1 MNRGV
6 FTNPPRE
13 MSWGN
18 IMENEEKIRLA
29 SRTPEQIA
37 KNKANNNARERE
49 YNAIRAARLKE
60 VENEELRNV
69 ERAWAEENAR
79 EGAEANAEIAA
90 ASRRRFNGLV
100 EPARV
105 APVRVAQSN
114 GPKPRKGKVMREC
127 RTSNVAHTHQTG
139 DVCKFIHKD
148 EPEYSMLRP
157 EQKRTGGK
165 STRKAS
171 RKTKSNR
178 KSKKGGASR
187 YIEIPSPPLPIY
199 SKQIMNGGR
208 NIQIPASPLPLS
220 KVNTY
225 TSWPGGIDPT
235 VPLYNQ
241 KTMLGGRKSR
251 KNSRK

>member
-6 FTNPPRE
+6 FTNPKSE

-79 EGAEANAEIAA
+79 EEAEANAEIAA

-100 EPARV
+100 EPVRV

-171 RKTKSNR
+171 RKTKASR
-178 KSKKGGASR
+178 KASRKTKKGGA
-187 YIEIPSPPLPIY
+187 
-199 SKQIMNGGR
+199 GR
-208 NIQIPASPLPLS
+208 NIAVVASPLPLS

-241 KTMLGGRKSR
+241 KTMIGGRKSR